1 MPARKSAPTAPPA
14 APIATVAD
22 IADIAELYGLPLGEF
37 TPARNALAGRLKKAG
52 DRDAAAEVLALV
64 KPTPAAWAVNQ
75 LLRRERGAFDALLA
89 AGERAR
95 SALGRTLSDAGPEV
109 VREALAEMRQR
120 REQLLRRGAELLA
133 VDGRAASATQLERL
147 AVDLEA
153 MALSPAA
160 QKAVERGWLDHD
172 LDPPGFEVLAGLQLA
187 AQPSRPSPAPSRP
200 EPKEKT
206 PEPGEKPR
214 AAKAAPAR
222 GRERAPS
229 PEESDAETTEQKA
242 ARAREEREA
251 ARRRERLGRLE
262 GKVAERSG
270 EAEEQE
276 VAAGAAEHEAD
287 VAEREAKQAER
298 AAVEARRRAELA
310 RQAATRARERAAR
323 SAERLAQAQDELAA
337 AEASPGA

>member
-1 MPARKSAPTAPPA
+1 MPARKTAAAAPTLPA
-14 APIATVAD
+14 APMAD
-22 IADIAELYGLPLGEF
+22 VAELYGLPLGEF

-52 DRDAAAEVLALV
+52 DREAAAEVQALV

-75 LLRRERGAFDALLA
+75 LLRRERAAFDALLA

-95 SALGRTLSDAGPEV
+95 SALGRTLSGAGPEV

-133 VDGRAASATQLERL
+133 GDGRAASAAQLERL

-160 QKAVERGWLDHD
+160 QEAVERGWLDRD

-187 AQPSRPSPAPSRP
+187 ALPPRLGPAPPRP
-200 EPKEKT
+200 EPQ
-206 PEPGEKPR
+206 EKPPAPREKLR

-222 GRERAPS
+222 GKERAPS
-229 PEESDAETTEQKA
+229 PEEAADAETAEQKA

-262 GKVAERSG
+262 EKVAQRSG

-287 VAEREAKQAER
+287 VAEREARQAER
-298 AAVEARRRAELA
+298 AATEARRRAELA

>member
-14 APIATVAD
+14 APVAD

-75 LLRRERGAFDALLA
+75 LLRRERAAFDALLA

-95 SALGRTLSDAGPEV
+95 SALGRTLSGAGPEV

-160 QKAVERGWLDHD
+160 QEAVERGWLDRD

-187 AQPSRPSPAPSRP
+187 AQPSRSRPALPRP
-200 EPKEKT
+200 EPKEAP
-206 PEPGEKPR
+206 PEPVEKPR
-214 AAKAAPAR
+214 AAKAPAR
-222 GRERAPS
+222 GRERAPG
-229 PEESDAETTEQKA
+229 PEEADAETAEQKA
-242 ARAREEREA
+242 ARARQEREA

-262 GKVAERSG
+262 EKVAERSG

-298 AAVEARRRAELA
+298 AAAEARRRAELA

-337 AEASPGA
+337 AEASSGA